1 MKYQFYVIAKP
12 DPDCGEEYRAFSVP
26 VREIDGQWVPC
37 GKPYEETHLH
47 SRPGLGLH
55 VVSYDP
61 ASSTCGPLGGI
72 ECPPG
77 WEVMSRTWLPD
88 DYTPPSAAE
97 MRHRMIDAARKL
109 KDMGVI
115 DQDFDPIGEQG

>member
-12 DPDCGEEYRAFSVP
+12 DPEHGEEYRAFSVP
-26 VREIDGQWVPC
+26 VRELDGQWVPC

-55 VVSYDP
+55 AVSYDP
-61 ASSTCGPLGGI
+61 ASSTCGPLAGM

-97 MRHRMIDAARKL
+97 VRHRMIDAARKL

-115 DQDFDPIGEQG
+115 SPDFDPIGEQG

>member
-12 DPDCGEEYRAFSVP
+12 DPDYGEAYRAFSVP
-26 VREIDGQWVPC
+26 VREIEGQWVPC

-55 VVSYDP
+55 VVSYDA
-61 ASSTCGPLGGI
+61 ASSTCGPLNGI
-72 ECPPG
+72 DCPDG

-88 DYTPPSAAE
+88 DYTPPSAPE
-97 MRHRMIDAARKL
+97 MRHSMIDAARKL

-115 DQDFDPIGEQG
+115 DQDYEPLDDEQ